1 MVKINQFL
9 IAANS
14 ILGMSVVACTTSA
27 TNSQEPADKPTAPQ
41 KPNII
46 VMLVDDLGFSD
57 LGCYGSEIE
66 TPNID
71 RLAANGIRYR
81 TFYNCARS
89 APTRASLLTGLYPH
103 QAGVG
108 SLKEQPGYPDYQA
121 YLNDRC
127 ITIPNA
133 IKKAGYFSIMT
144 GKWHL
149 GIGKGVTPV
158 TRGFDRSLN
167 GAAGG
172 FYFYNDPNNKKLYLN
187 DEVISPTD
195 SRLPAGWYSTDLW
208 VEYGLKFVDEAVK
221 AGKPFFWYLAH
232 NAPHFPLQAP
242 ESTIAKYRGRYNEG
256 YDVIR
261 NRRFEKQKQLGL
273 FSEDVRLTPRNPH
286 PDNTPWDQLTDALR
300 NRQDHRMAI
309 YAACIDEI
317 DKATGKVIAY
327 LEEKGILDNTVIIF
341 LSDNGG
347 NAESG
352 FLGKW
357 QGTNPGS
364 VTSEVWLGTPW
375 ADVANTPYF
384 MYKHHGHQGGCATP
398 FIVHYPNGIPEN
410 LRGSIDLEN
419 YGHLIDIMPT
429 IIELAGGEYPSI
441 YESRQITPMEG
452 ISLVPSFSGKRLNRA
467 NPIIIEH
474 EGNKALRNGDWKI
487 VQEYEKDNLD
497 RPWRLYNL
505 RTDPTEMEDLS
516 AQYPVR
522 FNEMKTLYQQWANH
536 IGVVPEIEFTTG
548 PWYVPIEDYFK

>member
-1 MVKINQFL
+1 MKINNLL
-9 IAANS
+9 ISASSLLGITAVGCANP
-14 ILGMSVVACTTSA
+14 TTNPNTKPPTDDSA
-27 TNSQEPADKPTAPQ
+27 KQ
-41 KPNII
+41 PNII
-46 VMLVDDLGFSD
+46 VILVDDMGFSD

-89 APTRASLLTGLYPH
+89 SPTRASLLTGLYPH

-108 SLKEQPGYPDYQA
+108 SLNKQPGYPDYQA

-133 IKKAGYFSIMT
+133 IEDAGYFSIMT

-149 GIGKGVTPV
+149 GIGNGVTPIN
-158 TRGFDRSLN
+158 RGFDRSLN

-172 FYFYNDPNNKKLYLN
+172 FYFYNDPDNKKLYLN
-187 DEVISPTD
+187 DEVITPTD
-195 SRLPAGWYSTDLW
+195 PRLPAEWYSTDLW
-208 VEYGLKFVDEAVK
+208 VEYGLKFVDEALEE
-221 AGKPFFWYLAH
+221 GKPFFWYLAH

-242 ESTIAKYRGRYNEG
+242 ESTIAKYRGKYAEG

-273 FSEDVRLTPRNPH
+273 FDEDVRLTPRNPH
-286 PDNTPWDQLTDALR
+286 PDNTPWDELTDELR
-300 NRQDHRMAI
+300 DRQDHRMAI

-317 DKATGKVIAY
+317 DQATGKLIDY
-327 LEEKGILDNTVIIF
+327 LEEKGILDNTVIFF

-352 FLGKW
+352 FPGRWK
-357 QGTNPGS
+357 GANPGG
-364 VTSEVWLGTPW
+364 VNSEVWLGTPW

-398 FIVHYPNGIPEN
+398 LIIHYPDGITGKM
-410 LRGSIDLEN
+410 RGSIDLEN

-429 IIELAGGEYPSI
+429 VIELAGGEYPSV
-441 YESRQITPMEG
+441 YESRKITPMEG
-452 ISLVPSFSGKRLNRA
+452 ISLVPSFTGKKLDRR

-474 EGNKALRNGDWKI
+474 EGNKALRDGDWKI
-487 VQEYEKDNLD
+487 VQEYEKNNKD

-505 RTDPTEMEDLS
+505 RTDPTEMDDLS
-516 AQYPVR
+516 AQYPAI
-522 FNEMKTLYQQWANH
+522 FNEMKAEYQQWADH
-536 IGVVPEIEFTTG
+536 IGVVPEIEFNTG
-548 PWYVPIEDYFK
+548 PWYVPIEDYHK